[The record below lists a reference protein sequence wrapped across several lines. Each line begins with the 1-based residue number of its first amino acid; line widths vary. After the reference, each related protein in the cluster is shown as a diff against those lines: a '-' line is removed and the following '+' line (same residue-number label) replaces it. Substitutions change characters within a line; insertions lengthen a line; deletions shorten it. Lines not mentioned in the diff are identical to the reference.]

1 MGQAVSTSNGAQYL
15 ELLVSWFQTCLITY
29 RGPIA
34 TVLHMH
40 IIISEDGKN
49 VFTSAGEFR
58 IRRMKAL
65 RTNGVNKPQ

>member
-1 MGQAVSTSNGAQYL
+1 MTHVRGQTGSTSNSAQYL

-40 IIISEDGKN
+40 IVIIVKMIKKYLQVPKSLELEG
-49 VFTSAGEFR
+49 
-58 IRRMKAL
+58 
-65 RTNGVNKPQ
+65 